1 MGCEKKR
8 FLNKFNYLAMNLLY
22 SDGEGVLPSPEL
34 VGKGLIPPYIFKQF
48 FYILGCQ
55 EEGGALW
62 LHRIPS

>member
-34 VGKGLIPPYIFKQF
+34 VGKGLIPPYIFKKF
-48 FYILGCQ
+48 FYNKLHFLFH
-55 EEGGALW
+55 GGGV
-62 LHRIPS
+62 IT